1 MDFKDKIEAI
11 KKVKGMPKNFKEWY
25 DDQQPKKRCDMIEGH
40 DNYWEGRIEAIKKVL
55 DDTPARTASDFEKAL
70 NEIKKILEESRKVF
84 RLRMLRYQ
92 LTKINHLPLTKLT
105 KRNFLTK
112 LYKIYIK

>member
-1 MDFKDKIEAI
+1 MQKLYLAGFRMDFKDKIEAI

-70 NEIKKILEESRKVF
+70 NEIKKILEEAQKSF
-84 RLRMLRYQ
+84 
-92 LTKINHLPLTKLT
+92 PLAHAT
-105 KRNFLTK
+105 
-112 LYKIYIK
+112 YSA